1 MRVIERAVY
10 RGPHLYSQTPMIR
23 IMVDLGE
30 LESWPTS
37 RLAGFSDALLD
48 RLPGL
53 GRHGCS
59 LGEPGGF
66 VSRLEEGTWLGHVTE
81 HVALELQTRAGMP
94 VTRGKTRSVKGRN
107 GVYNVMFAY
116 QDEAVALA
124 AGRLALE
131 LVDSLLPEPLR
142 GLEGLEH
149 VDDRLAGEDWDAR
162 FESLRS
168 LAARRSLGPTTMA
181 LAEAARRRGIP
192 VQRLNDMSLLRLG
205 WGSRQKRIQASITG
219 DTSHLGIEAAGDKS
233 LTKSLLAAAGLPVPR
248 GAVVR
253 TLDAAQ
259 REAARIRGP
268 VVLKPL
274 NGNHGRGV
282 SVGLKTP
289 EQVERGFAE
298 AQKHGRQVIVE
309 EQYVGSDYRVLVI
322 GGEIVAVAERQ
333 PAHVTGDGRRT
344 VLELIEEL
352 NRDERRGDGH
362 EKVMTRVKLGPAV
375 DASLAEQELAL
386 DSRPAKGRT
395 VRLVPTANLSTG
407 GSAIDRTDVIH
418 PENALVCRRA
428 AAVIGLDVAGIDF
441 LCPDI
446 SQPVSKTGGGIV
458 EVNAAPGFRMHL
470 QPSEGQARD
479 VAGPVIDML
488 YPRGSRARIP
498 VIAITGTNG
507 KSTTIRMVAHMMRLQ
522 GLNVGFTNTSGIYLN
537 DQLIMAAD
545 ASGPKSARMVL
556 SDPMVDVAVLEC
568 ARGGIVREGLGFDRC
583 DVGAV
588 LNVTEDHMG
597 LGGVNTLDDLAAI
610 KSVVTESVGRRGHSV
625 LNADDPQTLRMA
637 RHAGGRV
644 IWFTMSS
651 ERDMS
656 GQLLK
661 HIAEGGTAVN
671 LERGDGGMEIVVRRG
686 EEVTSIIDAA
696 AMPATLNGAAL
707 FNVANALAA
716 TAIGHARGLS
726 PYAIAEAL
734 RTFESSFEHN
744 PGRMNVHD
752 GHGFRV
758 IMDYAHN
765 PAALRAVGDLLGRLR
780 PSHGRVIGM
789 VSIPGDRRDED
800 LREMGAIATEIFD
813 QIVFRERPDGRGREA
828 GEVLRLMAEGA
839 LQAGCPPERITKV
852 LGEPEA
858 VEACLAMARPG
869 DLVVLLPTKVESV
882 WNQMLVWRPQPTAG
896 AAAAAERQPHV

>member
-162 FESLRS
+162 FEGLRS

-696 AMPATLNGAAL
+696 AIPATLNGAAL

-716 TAIGHARGLS
+716 AAIGHARGLS

-896 AAAAAERQPHV
+896 AAATAERQPHV